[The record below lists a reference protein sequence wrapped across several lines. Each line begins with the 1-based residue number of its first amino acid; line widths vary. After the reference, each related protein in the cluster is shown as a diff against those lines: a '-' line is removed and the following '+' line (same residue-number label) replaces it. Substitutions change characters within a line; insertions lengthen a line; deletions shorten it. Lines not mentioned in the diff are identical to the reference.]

1 MPNNIKLSIC
11 IATFNRANFIAETLD
26 SIVSQLNDKV
36 ELVIVNGCSPDH
48 TDEVV
53 TPYLNLHPHIRY
65 FKEDVNSGI
74 DGDYDKA
81 MQYAQGEYCWLM
93 TDDDLVKPGAVNQI
107 LKRLQSPCDL
117 LVLNAEITNVD
128 FSKILDS
135 RLIKKTG
142 DQTYTLADKDS
153 FLAEMGHGLSFIG
166 CVVISKQKWLSRDRA
181 AYFGTFFVHV
191 GVIFQRPLLENI
203 AYLSEPLI
211 TIRYGNAMW
220 TPRGLEIWLF
230 KWPDLIWS
238 FPDFSDTAK
247 AAVCPTSQTRN
258 LKIMQRLFFYRA
270 TGAYSYAQYKRFFSQ
285 ASNSS
290 IQKCL
295 LISIAMIPPVLAN
308 ILASLLCLVKRSNV
322 KMPVYS
328 LNGSQ
333 YANPVSRLVARVI
346 GV

>member
-1 MPNNIKLSIC
+1 M
-11 IATFNRANFIAETLD
+11 ATFNRAKFIGQTLD
-26 SIVSQLNDKV
+26 SIVCQLNDEV

-53 TPYLNLHPHIRY
+53 TPYVNQHPHIRY
-65 FKEDVNSGI
+65 FKEAANSGI

-81 MQYAQGEYCWLM
+81 VQYAKGEYCWLM
-93 TDDDLVKPGAVNQI
+93 TDDDLVKPHAIEQI
-107 LKRLQSPCDL
+107 LQCLQSPCDL

-128 FSKILDS
+128 FSKILDD

-153 FLAEMGHGLSFIG
+153 FMAEMGHGLSFIG
-166 CVVISKQKWLSRDRA
+166 CVVINKKKWTSRDRA

-191 GVIFQRPLLENI
+191 GVIFQRPMLEKI

-238 FPDFSDTAK
+238 FANFSDTAK
-247 AAVCPTSQTRN
+247 AAVCPSSQTRN
-258 LKIMQRLFFYRA
+258 LKIIQRLFLYRA

-285 ASNSS
+285 APNSS
-290 IQKCL
+290 LQKCL
-295 LISIAMIPPVLAN
+295 LLSIAIFPPVLAN
-308 ILASLLCLVKRSNV
+308 MMASAFCLIKRKKA

-328 LNGSQ
+328 LNSSK
-333 YANPVSRLVARVI
+333 YANPVSRLIARII

>member
-1 MPNNIKLSIC
+1 MPSNIKLSIC
-11 IATFNRANFIAETLD
+11 MTTFNRANFIGETLD
-26 SIVSQLNDKV
+26 SIVFQLNEEV

-53 TPYLNLHPHIRY
+53 TPYLNQNSHIRY
-65 FKEDVNSGI
+65 FRENVNSGI

-81 MQYAQGEYCWLM
+81 VQYAQGEYCWLM
-93 TDDDLVKPGAVNQI
+93 TDDDLIKPDAVNQI
-107 LKRLQSPCDL
+107 LKRLQSSCDL

-128 FSKILDS
+128 FSQILDD

-142 DQTYTLADKDS
+142 NQVYTLAAKDS
-153 FLAEMGHGLSFIG
+153 FMAEMGHGLSFIG
-166 CVVISKQKWLSRDRA
+166 CVVINKEKWVSRDRA

-247 AAVCPTSQTRN
+247 AAVSPPSQTRN

-290 IQKCL
+290 IQKCFL
-295 LISIAMIPPVLAN
+295 VSIAIIPPVVAN
-308 ILASLLCLVKRSNV
+308 ILASLFCLVKRSNV